1 MTEALNVQEDT
12 KRGPGRPKSEATA
25 PTVKKGKPT
34 WSPANV
40 DDVFDKEEGYRYRK
54 VNKDPRNM
62 AKKLAEQWEVVSDVN
77 GGETKQE
84 VGYGRIDAGKPLT
97 SVRESY
103 DTVLMR
109 MPEEIAKERDAYI
122 NNENA
127 RRVAGLKRQT
137 KEELGSSNAPTHGS
151 ISMEKRGIRTIIKD

>member
-1 MTEALNVQEDT
+1 MTEAISVPEES
-12 KRGPGRPKSEATA
+12 KRGPGRPKSEATVPA
-25 PTVKKGKPT
+25 VKKGKPT
-34 WSPANV
+34 WRPANV

-54 VNKDPRNM
+54 VNKDSRNM
-62 AKKLAEQWEVVSDVN
+62 AKKLAERWEVVSDAN
-77 GGETKQE
+77 GQQTTQET
-84 VGYGRIDAGKPLT
+84 GYGRIDAGKPLT

-109 MPEEIAKERDAYI
+109 IPEEDALERDAYI

-127 RRVAGLKRQT
+127 RRIAGLKRQT

-151 ISMEKRGIRTIIKD
+151 ISMEKRGIRTVIKD